1 MKHLVYILTLLISV
15 AVQGQDRSVD
25 VEKVDQW
32 LLDAVTTAFFETS
45 VEVLPGLIFIQ
56 TQPGDEIAIW
66 DASGLTHYQQTVSQ
80 EGESEVNT
88 GFLLQGRYF
97 LGIIKAG
104 GAPLIKAFDIGATV
118 SVVD

>member
-1 MKHLVYILTLLISV
+1 MKHFIYILTFLIS
-15 AVQGQDRSVD
+15 AGLQGQDRSVD

-32 LLDAVTTAFFETS
+32 LLDAVTTAFFETN
-45 VEVLPGLIFIQ
+45 VEVLPGFIFIQ
-56 TQPGDEIAIW
+56 TKPGDRIAIW
-66 DASGLTHYQQTVSQ
+66 DASGLTHFEQTVSK

-104 GAPLIKAFDIGATV
+104 AAPMVKALDIGAAV
-118 SVVD
+118 SIAD